1 MAEAKT
7 RSFGRVIRERRR
19 QLDFTQEEV
28 ARRIKVS
35 VPYIGH
41 LEAAKRHPSR
51 KVVVKLAEAL
61 ELDAGDLFLLANPK
75 VGSLVSEKQ
84 KSDGTSAW
92 DAFVKDAILRK
103 IHNISDPEMEALSR
117 VALMGEVRDP
127 RDFIFILTTIR
138 LALGR

>member
-28 ARRIKVS
+28 ARRIKAS

-51 KVVVKLAEAL
+51 KVVVKLADAL
-61 ELDAGDLFLLANPK
+61 GLDAGDCSCWPIQRWVPSFPK
-75 VGSLVSEKQ
+75 SRSRTEPLPGMLSSKTRL
-84 KSDGTSAW
+84 
-92 DAFVKDAILRK
+92 LRK
-103 IHNISDPEMEALSR
+103 IHNISDPEMEMPFR
-117 VALMGEVRDP
+117 GWR
-127 RDFIFILTTIR
+127 
-138 LALGR
+138 